1 VGRLLGHG
9 PLTIHRVFL
18 LRRVLSISLTLAVAV
33 GGAGCGTARH
43 GSAPAGPSAGA
54 RSAPG
59 TGGVSVGSGRGA
71 PPGEPA
77 VTPGEPVI
85 TPVRTDVPEPARAPS
100 LTRTPAGTV
109 LPMPGAP
116 EGLAVDDRDGLLA
129 VGLRRPDGIAL
140 VSAVTGRVRK
150 VVRLPGAPRHLQLA
164 GPAGPVLV
172 PAEQVGRL
180 FQVALPSGAVVADTR
195 VGRQPHD
202 AAAAGPVVF
211 VGNEYSNT
219 ISLVRGGRQVA
230 VEPAP
235 RQPGGV
241 AAARNGS
248 AVVVVG
254 VRGRQIEAYAPDGRP
269 LGTAPVGVGPTHVR
283 AAPNG
288 LFYVA
293 DTEGDAVVV
302 FRVTAQGP
310 RRLGSVHTRC
320 CTPYGIAIDGRRSV
334 IYVTLTAT
342 NQVESFRIAAT
353 GLVPD
358 RTWPAVRQPN
368 DVAVNEA
375 TGRVFVVGAHDGQ
388 LQLIDPFERV

>member
-1 VGRLLGHG
+1 V
-9 PLTIHRVFL
+9 
-18 LRRVLSISLTLAVAV
+18 
-33 GGAGCGTARH
+33 
-43 GSAPAGPSAGA
+43 PA
-54 RSAPG
+54 
-59 TGGVSVGSGRGA
+59 
-71 PPGEPA
+71 
-77 VTPGEPVI
+77 
-85 TPVRTDVPEPARAPS
+85 RTDVPEPARAPA
-100 LTRTPAGTV
+100 LARAPAGTV
-109 LPMPGAP
+109 LLMPGVP
-116 EGLAVDDRDGLLA
+116 EGLAVDHRDGLLA
-129 VGLRRPDGIAL
+129 VGLHRPDGVAL

-172 PAEQVGRL
+172 PAEQGGRL
-180 FQVALPSGAVVADTR
+180 FQVALPSGTVVADTR

-202 AAAAGPVVF
+202 AAAAGAVVF

-219 ISLVRGGRQVA
+219 VSLIRGGRQIA

-254 VRGRQIEAYAPDGRP
+254 VRGRRIEAYAPDGRP

-293 DTEGDAVVV
+293 DTEGDAVII

-310 RRLGSVHTRC
+310 SQVGSIHTRC
-320 CTPYGIAIDGRRSV
+320 CTPYGIAIDGRRGAV
-334 IYVTLTAT
+334 YVTLTAT
-342 NQVESFRIAAT
+342 NQLESFRISGT
-353 GLVPD
+353 TLVPG
-358 RTWPAVRQPN
+358 RTWPTVRQPN
-368 DVAVNEA
+368 DVAVDEA
-375 TGRVFVVGAHDGQ
+375 TGRLFVAGTHAEYGTPPPCRKHST
-388 LQLIDPFERV
+388 IWSST